1 MKGKADA
8 SDDCEDPQRRLFVST
23 SMALGALALGA
34 SCTRSSPGEGTVVND
49 ITGLNPIGVAR
60 VARPHSAD
68 EVAKLLQEWKGTV
81 SIGGS
86 RCSMG
91 GQIASERSLHLDM
104 RAMRKLLRLDPTA
117 GIVRVQAG
125 MRWRDLQD
133 HVDPHDLSVRIMQSY
148 SNFSIGGSLSV
159 NCHGRYVGKGPLAN
173 SIRALRLATVD
184 GRMLELSRISRPEL
198 FGAVIG
204 GYGGLGVVTEVE
216 LDLDRNRP
224 IRRDAEFVA
233 LEDYPGYFRESI
245 LADPTA
251 LLHNADLSPPD
262 FDRPLAITWRETDE
276 RPTGPRLVPRN
287 VDYSRDRKLI
297 WAASELPGGAHVR
310 ERFLNPSLLHE
321 HPVVWR
327 NHEASLDIASLEPGS
342 RFLTTYALQEYFLPV
357 GNFVRFA
364 QRMAGILR
372 EHEVNV
378 LNVSLRHTPADEM
391 TLMRWAPAETF
402 CFVLYYKQGANALA
416 QRTVQGWTRALIDA
430 ALELGG
436 RYYLPYQLHATTAQ
450 FRRAYPEHERFA
462 AIKAELDPNNRLR
475 NKLWEKYLP
484 AAAGG

>member
-1 MKGKADA
+1 M
-8 SDDCEDPQRRLFVST
+8 SDEIAALQDCENPQRRRFIGA
-23 SMALGALALGA
+23 SMSLGALALGA
-34 SCTRSSPGEGTVVND
+34 SCTRPAPDGTVLVND

-60 VARPHSAD
+60 VARPQSAE
-68 EVAKLLQEWKGTV
+68 EVGALLREWKGSV

-104 RAMRKLLRLDPTA
+104 RAMRRLLSLDPSA

-133 HVDPHDLSVRIMQSY
+133 RIDPHDLSVRIMQSY

-173 SIRALRLATVD
+173 SIRALRLTTAD
-184 GRMLELSRISRPEL
+184 GRMLELSRSWRPDL

-204 GYGGLGVVTEVE
+204 GYGGLGVVTEIE

-224 IRRDAEFVA
+224 IRRSAEFVA
-233 LEDYPGYFRESI
+233 LEDYPHYFRETI
-245 LADPTA
+245 LNDPSA

-262 FDRPLAITWRETDE
+262 WDRPLAITWRETDE
-276 RPTGPRLVPRN
+276 LPTGPRLIPRD

-297 WAASELPGGAHVR
+297 WAASELPGGEHVR
-310 ERFLNPSLLHE
+310 ERFLNPSLLRE

-327 NHEASLDIASLEPGS
+327 NHEASHDIASLEPGS
-342 RFLTTYALQEYFLPV
+342 RYLTTYALQEYFLPALQ
-357 GNFVRFA
+357 FA
-364 QRMAGILR
+364 PFARRMADILR
-372 EHEVNV
+372 RREVNA
-378 LNVSLRHTPADEM
+378 LNVSVRHTPADDL

-402 CFVLYYKQGANALA
+402 CFVLYYKQGASALA
-416 QRTVQGWTRALIDA
+416 RAAVGRWTRELIDA
-430 ALELGG
+430 ALDHGG
-436 RYYLPYQLHATTAQ
+436 RYYLPYQLHATAAQ

-462 AIKAELDPNNRLR
+462 AIKAELDPAGRLR
-475 NKLWEKYLP
+475 NKLWEKYLSP
-484 AAAGG
+484 VRRS